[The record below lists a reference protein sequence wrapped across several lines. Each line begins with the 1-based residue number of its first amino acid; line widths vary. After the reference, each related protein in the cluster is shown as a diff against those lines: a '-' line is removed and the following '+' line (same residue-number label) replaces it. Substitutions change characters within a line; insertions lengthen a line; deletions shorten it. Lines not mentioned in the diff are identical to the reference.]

1 MKKFL
6 CYDTNDAASG
16 KIDVDSRGILK
27 PNSTVP
33 STNGTPYQQLVTDG
47 NGNTQWEDKM
57 AVDSELS
64 DISEN
69 PVQNKV
75 IKSVLAN
82 IDTIIKAINPVPFL
96 RKNFEWD
103 GATEN
108 RDNFS
113 FNGFRYTK
121 LDELSGAETAES
133 FLSTIDD
140 GALYISY
147 SGATKARK
155 AMVNRSSGD
164 GKVFICDVGVAV
176 AKEAGTYTISNQ
188 DVVIPST
195 GVYVI
200 TGGSRDGFVKNFY
213 IGEGSIATSSMILMR
228 SSESSDKYFLIKV
241 NDAGTIS
248 ATEFKIS

>member
-16 KIDVDSRGILK
+16 KINVDSRGMLK

-33 STNGTPYQQLVTDG
+33 SGSTPYQQLVTDG
-47 NGNTQWEDKM
+47 DGNARWEDKM
-57 AVDSELS
+57 VVDSELS
-64 DISEN
+64 DTSTT

-75 IKSVLAN
+75 INSALADIYDN
-82 IDTIIKAINPVPFL
+82 IRAINPVSFL
-96 RKNFEWD
+96 RKSFEWN

-121 LDELSGAETAES
+121 LDELSDAETAEAV
-133 FLSTIDD
+133 LSTIDD

-155 AMVNRSSGD
+155 AEVGYSSGD
-164 GKVFICDVGVAV
+164 GKVFICGVGVVV

-188 DVVIPST
+188 DVAIPST

-213 IGEGSIATSSMILMR
+213 ISEGSIATSSMILMQ
-228 SSESSDKYFLIKV
+228 SSESPDKYFFIKV

-248 ATEFKIS
+248 ATEFKIP